1 MNYLT
6 PETAKELCI
15 KAHAGQW
22 RKATPIITKE
32 DYLKYK
38 EAIDYLGPNTNA
50 TYELKDNTRIFTK
63 PVNQWFVEKPYSSH
77 PIAVADMLST
87 DDEKIVAYLHDVIE
101 YTDWQLFPFDGLWLQ
116 HPKDTINRIPL
127 PKNIYTALHKLTKWE
142 IDGKS
147 YSDYIKG
154 LSDNR
159 LATKVK
165 IADMFHNMST
175 SISDK
180 QKAKYIKYIHI
191 LLAQI

>member
-15 KAHAGQW
+15 LAHAGQW
-22 RKATPIITKE
+22 SKPTKASTLIGLPNSVITLLQQKE
-32 DYLKYK
+32 LDGYEHNGKRYLYQNGNVLTLLVQ
-38 EAIDYLGPNTNA
+38 E
-50 TYELKDNTRIFTK
+50 
-63 PVNQWFVEKPYSSH
+63 PYHTH

-101 YTDWQLFPFDGLWLQ
+101 CTDWQLFPFDGLWLQ
-116 HPKDTINRIPL
+116 HPKDKMNRIPL
-127 PKNIYTALHKLTKWE
+127 PKNIYIALHKLTKWK

-147 YSDYIKG
+147 YSEYIKG

-159 LATKVK
+159 LATKIK

-175 SISDK
+175 STSDK